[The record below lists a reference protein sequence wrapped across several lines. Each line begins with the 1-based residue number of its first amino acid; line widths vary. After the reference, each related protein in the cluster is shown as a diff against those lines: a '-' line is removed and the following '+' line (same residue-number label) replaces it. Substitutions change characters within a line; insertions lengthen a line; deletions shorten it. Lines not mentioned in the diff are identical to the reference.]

1 MLLNAIK
8 LKTFILLLSS
18 LLAADAF
25 SQEQEIYHLSFSD
38 TDNFRMT
45 TSFYDKRPDTVYIL
59 DTTQCWNPDR
69 FWLKDLDRNLLNTKF
84 LSRDEHH
91 PYHHTYLFRDKELD
105 KLFSKQQKKSLQERS
120 STIVSKNITING
132 PYYKTIASSENITG
146 FYFVS
151 TEPLFDSNGHYA
163 FIDLLVYRKEFAD
176 QPIPETYFGTICIV
190 FEKQEDDSWKKIK
203 VMNHVIL

>member
-25 SQEQEIYHLSFSD
+25 SQEQDIYHLSFSD

-84 LSRDEHH
+84 LSRE
-91 PYHHTYLFRDKELD
+91 ELD